1 MEATLSSRTQPLARS
16 AAPAFHRL
24 RSIEIVGGFLDG
36 ARLEFAPG
44 LNCLIG
50 ARGTGKTTLLGF
62 VRFALDGLPD
72 QQTGPAER
80 RRIES
85 LVQQNLN
92 SGRIELEIETK
103 DGLRYRLSRTVG
115 EDPIV
120 LTADGSPTDIQ
131 LKTGRLFRA
140 DIYSQNEVE
149 RIADQSLSQLAL
161 IDNFAPEQIRQVS
174 AEIAQ
179 VEQALAASAGALMP
193 LRQQITTL
201 TEELAALPEVT
212 EKLKGYA
219 KGTGDDNEPVNKAHA
234 LKALRDREKRAVES
248 AHRLLIE
255 YRDQVEQLMGRIGS
269 RIDPLFTHELTA
281 GPNAKH
287 LIAMKAE
294 LAEAGSEIDTL
305 LHDAM
310 RRIDRS
316 LQVLEESAR
325 DLAVRHNHQELEFRK
340 VVEQHDAAQSQ
351 AAERSR
357 LERMRNGLDA
367 KQRQRD
373 ELKERQAAL
382 LKEREIMAQRLSE
395 LRDCRF
401 QLRRSIVDRINDAL
415 APSIRVSIVQSG
427 DPKWYIDKITEVLRG
442 ARLKHNVVAQKLVN
456 AFWPADLVT
465 VILARDTKRLIDDAE
480 LNAEQAERVVTA
492 LIASPVLLELEA
504 VELIDLPRVELK
516 DGSEYKD
523 SSTLSTGQK
532 CTTILPILLLD
543 SDNPLLVDQPEDNLD
558 NRFIYECVV
567 EKVREIK
574 SRRQL
579 IFVTHNPNIP
589 VLGDADR
596 VFVLDSNGAS
606 ARIEKYGDVDEC
618 KEEIVTL
625 LEGGEDAFKER
636 RRRYAY

>member
-1 MEATLSSRTQPLARS
+1 MEATLSSRVKAAARP
-16 AAPAFHRL
+16 AAPVFHRL

-36 ARLEFAPG
+36 ARLEFSTG

-50 ARGTGKTTLLGF
+50 ARGTGKTTLLEF

-72 QQTGPAER
+72 QQTDSTER

-85 LVQQNLN
+85 LVERNLN

-103 DGLRYRLSRTVG
+103 DGLRYRLSRTAG
-115 EDPIV
+115 EEPIV
-120 LTADGSPTDIQ
+120 LTPDGSPTDIQ

-161 IDNFAPEQIRQVS
+161 IDNFAPEQIREVS

-219 KGTGDDNEPVNKAHA
+219 KDTGYANEPVNKAHA

-248 AHRLLIE
+248 AHHLLTE
-255 YRDQVEQLMGRIGS
+255 YRGEIEQLAGRIGS
-269 RIDPLFTHELTA
+269 RIDPLFTQELTA

-287 LIAMKAE
+287 LRGMKTE
-294 LAEAGSEIDTL
+294 LAEAGSEIDML
-305 LHDAM
+305 LMDAM

-316 LQVLEESAR
+316 LLALEENAR
-325 DLAVRHNHQELEFRK
+325 DLGVRHNQQELEFRK
-340 VVEQHDAAQSQ
+340 VIEQHQAAQNQ

-357 LERMRNGLDA
+357 LERLRNALDA

-373 ELKERQAAL
+373 ELRERHAAL
-382 LKEREIMAQRLSE
+382 LEERQKLAQKLSE

-401 QLRRSIVDRINDAL
+401 QLRKSIVDRINDAL

-427 DPKWYIDKITEVLRG
+427 DPKWYVDKITEVLRG

-492 LIASPVLLELEA
+492 LIDSPALLELEA

-516 DGSEYKD
+516 DGDEYKD

-589 VLGDADR
+589 VLGNADR

-606 ARIEKYGDVDEC
+606 ARIEKHGDVDEC

-636 RRRYAY
+636 GRRYAY

>member
-1 MEATLSSRTQPLARS
+1 MEATLSSRTRAGARP
-16 AAPAFHRL
+16 AAPVFHRL

-36 ARLEFAPG
+36 ARLEFSAG

-50 ARGTGKTTLLGF
+50 ARGTGKTTLLEF

-72 QQTGPAER
+72 QQTDSAER

-85 LVQQNLN
+85 LVERNLN

-115 EDPIV
+115 EEPIV

-131 LKTGRLFRA
+131 LKSGRLFKA

-174 AEIAQ
+174 ADIAQ

-219 KGTGDDNEPVNKAHA
+219 KDTGDANEPVNKAHA

-248 AHRLLIE
+248 AHHLLTE
-255 YRDQVEQLMGRIGS
+255 YRGEIEQLAGRIGS
-269 RIDPLFTHELTA
+269 RIDPLFTQELTA

-287 LIAMKAE
+287 LRGMKTE
-294 LAEAGSEIDTL
+294 LAEAGSEIDML
-305 LHDAM
+305 LMDAM

-316 LQVLEESAR
+316 LLALEENAR
-325 DLAVRHNHQELEFRK
+325 DLGVRHNHQELEFRK
-340 VVEQHDAAQSQ
+340 VIEQHQAAQNQ

-357 LERMRNGLDA
+357 LERLRNALDA

-373 ELKERQAAL
+373 ELRERHAAL
-382 LKEREIMAQRLSE
+382 LEERQKLAQKLSE

-401 QLRRSIVDRINDAL
+401 QLRKSIVDRINDAL

-465 VILARDTKRLIDDAE
+465 IILARDAKRLIDDAE
-480 LNAEQAERVVTA
+480 LNAEQADRVITA
-492 LIASPVLLELEA
+492 LIDSPALLELEA

-516 DGSEYKD
+516 DGDEYKD

-589 VLGDADR
+589 VLGDADH

-606 ARIEKYGDVDEC
+606 ARIEKHGDVDEC

-636 RRRYAY
+636 GRRYAY

>member
-1 MEATLSSRTQPLARS
+1 MEATLSSRVRAAARP
-16 AAPAFHRL
+16 AAPFFHRL

-36 ARLEFAPG
+36 ARLEFSAG

-50 ARGTGKTTLLGF
+50 ARGTGKTTLLEF

-72 QQTGPAER
+72 QQTDSAER

-85 LVQQNLN
+85 LVERNLN

-115 EDPIV
+115 EEPIV

-140 DIYSQNEVE
+140 DVYSQNEVE

-174 AEIAQ
+174 ADIAQ
-179 VEQALAASAGALMP
+179 VEQALAASAGTLMP
-193 LRQQITTL
+193 LRRQIAAL

-219 KGTGDDNEPVNKAHA
+219 KDTGDANEPVNKAHA
-234 LKALRDREKRAVES
+234 LKALRDREKLGVES
-248 AHRLLIE
+248 AHQLLTE
-255 YRDQVEQLMGRIGS
+255 YRSEIEQLGGRIGS
-269 RIDPLFTHELTA
+269 RIDPLFTQELTA

-287 LIAMKAE
+287 LRAMKAE
-294 LAEAGSEIDTL
+294 LAEAGSEIDML
-305 LHDAM
+305 LIDAM

-316 LQVLEESAR
+316 LLALEENAR
-325 DLAVRHNHQELEFRK
+325 DLGVRHNQQELEFRK
-340 VVEQHDAAQSQ
+340 VIEQHQAAQSQ

-357 LERMRNGLDA
+357 LERLRNALDA

-373 ELKERQAAL
+373 ELKEQHAAL
-382 LKEREIMAQRLSE
+382 LKKRQTLAQGLSE
-395 LRDCRF
+395 LRDRRF

-427 DPKWYIDKITEVLRG
+427 DPKPYIDKITEVLRG

-465 VILARDTKRLIDDAE
+465 VILGRETKRLIDDAE
-480 LNAEQAERVVTA
+480 LNADQAERVITA
-492 LIASPVLLELEA
+492 LIDSSALLELEA

-516 DGSEYKD
+516 DGDEYKD

-579 IFVTHNPNIP
+579 VFVTHNPNLP

-596 VFVLDSNGAS
+596 VFVLESNGVS
-606 ARIEKYGDVDEC
+606 ARIEKHGDVDEC

-636 RRRYAY
+636 GRRYAY